1 MFNSYS
7 VCFSFQAV
15 TVCTSLIETVLKL
28 SVMVGWC
35 SLKGMGAGGR
45 GSSNRQDMC
54 AFLTKRI
61 LPSLL
66 HSFTSHPSPHPCH
79 ASSLHLKHTPKNET
93 PPSCFIHPLSV
104 FTPPPV
110 PVFHSGGLCLFS
122 PLSLSVCLVCC
133 FLSCIKKLF
142 FLVSVL
148 QSVCLSVFVHVAVS
162 LAVWLQVESGVT
174 QWATSSGGL

>member
-1 MFNSYS
+1 MG
-7 VCFSFQAV
+7 
-15 TVCTSLIETVLKL
+15 
-28 SVMVGWC
+28 GWC
-35 SLKGMGAGGR
+35 SLKGGGGAQTDR
-45 GSSNRQDMC
+45 TCVPSLPKKKNKNQ
-54 AFLTKRI
+54 T

-79 ASSLHLKHTPKNET
+79 ASSLHLRHTPKNET

-104 FTPPPV
+104 FTPRPV

-133 FLSCIKKLF
+133 FFSCIKKLF

-148 QSVCLSVFVHVAVS
+148 QSVCLSLS
-162 LAVWLQVESGVT
+162 VWPSPWLSGCRWKVG
-174 QWATSSGGL
+174 SPSGRPHQADCEG